1 MKEDDHEALLKAASA
16 GDQAAWDTLVGRYNR
31 LLWAIARG
39 YRLDPAATADVVQTT
54 WLRLV
59 ENLDRIHEPARLAG
73 WLATTIRRECLQALR
88 RSRRETPATTPEY
101 LADAPDNAREL
112 DADLLDDE
120 RDAAL
125 WRVFGGLS
133 DQCQSLLRV
142 LMATPPPA
150 YAEVAAALDMPIGT
164 IGPTRGRCLAHLR
177 RLVMVDDVLG
187 GTAERVEGSNEP
199 R

>member
-1 MKEDDHEALLKAASA
+1 MQENDIGGLLKAALA
-16 GDQAAWDTLVGRYNR
+16 GDQAAWDIIVDQYNR

-39 YRLDPAATADVVQTT
+39 YRMDPAMTADVVQTT

-59 ENLDRIHEPARLAG
+59 ENLDRIVEPARLAG

-88 RSRRETPATTPEY
+88 RSKRETPAATPEY

-112 DADLLDDE
+112 DAGLLDDE

-125 WRVFGGLS
+125 WRAFGKLPER
-133 DQCQSLLRV
+133 CQLLLRV

-150 YAEVAAALDMPIGT
+150 YAEVAEALDMPIGT

-177 RLVMVDDVLG
+177 RLAMADDVLG
-187 GTAERVEGSNEP
+187 GKAENVEGQ
-199 R
+199 